1 MSELKDIDFEIVST
15 PVNAYSYPLR
25 LSEVHAFVVCL
36 EDIQNAKGLNAKKDI
51 LEEYK
56 DNRFVRWYCECCYDF
71 YKTMGTTTGKINSK
85 AYAKN
90 FPDNIGSTDYYN
102 QLVETREKLCK
113 RELTGG
119 DARRKVI
126 ELSTM
131 LPEIWGK
138 HIANAFN
145 RKSPDG
151 LGTGTVNKVY
161 PDLKPARGVQLC
173 RGSKENIHSGMVA
186 EYKIDGLRNYIFWN
200 DNTEQYEVYTRGQRQ
215 LNSNNYSYIIDKLVQ
230 LGVLDHDHVVDA
242 EISGKDWNESV
253 SLAKTLGDLPDE
265 RKAKLCLHVF
275 DRVLKTDYFD
285 NTCIETLAVRRK
297 QLEELFGDNRNQN
310 PVQLIYQCP
319 VNSLDEAWK
328 LAAEFMSVDYYG
340 VIEGAV
346 VKDPNGYYGD
356 SHSKDW
362 IKVKPRETLDFKIVG
377 YQEGAGKIE
386 GMLGALILQLDN
398 GDTVH
403 CGSGYS
409 DEQRKELWAIRDQLI
424 GNYAEVEF
432 LRETKDGSVREPIF
446 QRYRQVGLDK

>member
-1 MSELKDIDFEIVST
+1 MTDLKDIEFKIESI

-36 EDIQNAKGLNAKKDI
+36 ENIQNAKGLNAKKDI

-85 AYAKN
+85 AYAES
-90 FPDNIGSTDYYN
+90 FPDNIGSSDYYN
-102 QLVETREKLCK
+102 MLVETREKLCK

-119 DARRKVI
+119 DARKKVI

-151 LGTGTVNKVY
+151 LGAGTVNKVF

-173 RGSKENIHSGMVA
+173 RGSKDNIRAGMVA

-200 DNTEQYEVYTRGQRQ
+200 ENTEQYEVYTRGQRQ
-215 LNSNNYSYIIDKLVQ
+215 LNSNNYSYIIDKLVS

-265 RKAKLCLHVF
+265 RKVKLCLHVF
-275 DRVLKTDYFD
+275 DRVLKADYFED
-285 NTCIETLAVRRK
+285 ACIETLAVRRK
-297 QLEELFGDNRNQN
+297 QLEELFGENRNQN

-319 VNSLDEAWK
+319 VNSVEEAWK
-328 LAAEFMSVDYYG
+328 LSSEFMKVDYYG

-362 IKVKPRETLDFKIVG
+362 IKVKPRETSDFKIIG
-377 YQEGAGKIE
+377 YQEGVGKIE

-398 GDTVH
+398 GETVH

-409 DEQRKELWAIRDQLI
+409 DAQRKELWTIKDQLI

-432 LRETKDGSVREPIF
+432 LRETNDGKVREPIF
-446 QRYRQVGLDK
+446 MRYRDSFSK